1 MDVNEVGSSF
11 RCSIFVVRKVFDWA
25 VLTFAQGG
33 MAEFKFLNANMLSVF
48 YKASWDEAALFD
60 TFGRLFA
67 VIAFALTVD

>member
-11 RCSIFVVRKVFDWA
+11 RFSIFVVRKVFDWT

-48 YKASWDEAALFD
+48 IKRAGMKQHCLI
-60 TFGRLFA
+60 RLGGCSQ
-67 VIAFALTVD
+67 